1 MININAYNYHFS
13 IVCNCRATNAL
24 RELNIKFKNLFCQLT
39 NYGECKVEHINWDQQ
54 KICERY

>member
-39 NYGECKVEHINWDQQ
+39 NYGECKVEHIN
-54 KICERY
+54 